1 MVLGVLLFFDA
12 GFIAIGNVNILSI
25 FIIIFIIRGII

>member
-12 GFIAIGNVNILSI
+12 GFIAIGNVNILLI